1 LITQAFFSPLHA
13 KNPRHAPAGLHKVGW
28 LAPAIFIIALAWL
41 PAISTAADL
50 AVPSDQYPTITAA
63 IAAAHSGDTIR
74 LEPGVY
80 QEHVRIDKTLSLIGS
95 PKGPSI
101 VDGSGQDSVI
111 EITGSGVLVSGL
123 EVRKSGDVI
132 ENSDAC
138 IYVHTEAADAKV
150 TGNRLYECAFGIWVN
165 GSRKP
170 IISDNI
176 VSGYEKKVFSDRGN
190 GIHIWRIEEGLIKD
204 NRVSR
209 VRDGIYL
216 SNTST
221 SLIEGNVMDSV
232 RFGIHYMY
240 NDNNSVVGNTTCN
253 SMVGQAIMFSKR
265 LTVNDNVMINNDDHG
280 MLLRTIYDSKIRG
293 NVAYG
298 NNKGIYLN
306 DSGFNEITGNWIQN
320 NLVGIAV
327 MGGDEDTTVLGNNFI
342 SNPVQVLYTWR
353 YPLYWDSEQGGNHWS
368 DYLGWDY
375 DGDGIGDKIYYAS
388 NRMDHLMHRHPK
400 MRLLALSPVIQ
411 LMQALETR
419 FPVLRPAS
427 VIDRKPAM
435 RPMIATP
442 SQIISPEKACL

>member
-1 LITQAFFSPLHA
+1 MPVAFFVA
-13 KNPRHAPAGLHKVGW
+13 T
-28 LAPAIFIIALAWL
+28 IWL
-41 PAISTAADL
+41 PAVSRAADL
-50 AVPSDQYPTITAA
+50 TVPSSQFPTISAA

-74 LEPGVY
+74 LEPGLF
-80 QEHVRIDKTLSLIGS
+80 QENPVIDKTLSLVGS
-95 PKGPSI
+95 PKGGSI
-101 VDGSGQDSVI
+101 VDGSGKGSVI
-111 EITGSGVLVSGL
+111 QVIGTGVRISGL
-123 EVRKSGDVI
+123 EVRRSGDVI
-132 ENSDAC
+132 EDSDAC
-138 IYVHTEAADAKV
+138 IYVHTEAADATV
-150 TGNRLYECAFGIWVN
+150 TANRLYECAFGIWIN
-165 GSRKP
+165 GSSKP
-170 IISDNI
+170 IITDNV
-176 VSGYEKKVFSDRGN
+176 VSGYEKKIFSDRGN
-190 GIHIWRIEEGLIKD
+190 GIHIWRIENGLIKG
-204 NRVSR
+204 NRVTKA
-209 VRDGIYL
+209 RDGIYL

-240 NDNNSVVGNTTCN
+240 NHNNSVVGNTTCN

-280 MLLRTIYDSKIRG
+280 MLLRTIYDSTIRG

-306 DSGFNEITGNWIQN
+306 DSGFNEITDNWIQN
-320 NLVGIAV
+320 NAVGIAV

-342 SNPVQVLYTWR
+342 SNHVQVLYTWR
-353 YPLYWDSEQGGNHWS
+353 YPLYWDNEQGGNHWS

-411 LMQALETR
+411 LLQALETR

-442 SQIISPEKACL
+442 SQITSPEKACL